1 MILDPKI
8 HLRKIPELVQPLT
21 CLKGVGP
28 KKASLLARKGLHT
41 VLDLLYF
48 RPIRYEDRTRI
59 TPIKDVPEGTS
70 ALVTG
75 NVVYGREERFP
86 RSRKRLF
93 RIGVEEKGHPLEL
106 LWFQYRRPQLTG
118 LAQPGN
124 QILIYGAVQRNGRKR
139 QMVHPEVR
147 VLTGPKSDLDSLLGF
162 YPIYSGT
169 PGISPHAFRSLVK
182 SALDRYL
189 PTLIDPIPPE
199 VRKRLKL
206 PDLAEALRN
215 VHHPPKESSLDE
227 LNQCRTPF
235 LNRLL
240 FDRYLLLMLAMVFR
254 KALRR
259 KRPTPPFS
267 VPSASIQHLQ
277 GHFPFNFTRDQT
289 RTITDIIEDVKSGRP
304 MSRLVLGDVGCGK
317 TVVAAAAAYL
327 AVLNHVQVAVMVP
340 TQVLANQHFGTFSGL
355 SEQMGLR
362 PVLLTSDLT
371 GRERDKV
378 YRGIKR
384 GDYNLVV
391 GTHSLI
397 QKGVSFAKLGLVV
410 IDEQQR
416 FGVRERALLDRK
428 GNNPHVLV
436 MTATPIPR
444 TLAITLYGD
453 MDVSVIREFPK
464 GHKPVA
470 TRLVTAKEKRAVFEL
485 LKQRLASGQQAF
497 VICPVVE
504 GSEDTDLKDATEMAA
519 KLKKLLQPP
528 YRVELVHGRMPAEHK
543 ERTMDAFREG
553 STDLLVGTTVVE
565 VGVHV
570 PNATVMIVEHPER
583 FGLAQ
588 LHQLR
593 GRVGRGAERGICL
606 LITSD
611 QLSEKAR
618 TRLNVLVASHDG
630 FEVAQRDLE
639 MRGQGEVVGTKQAGI
654 GELDYAEILAAP
666 GLLGQARKEAE
677 RLVESDPDLALS
689 RHAFL
694 KDMLASILDKAP
706 SDY

>member
-1 MILDPKI
+1 MILDPKA

-48 RPIRYEDRTRI
+48 RPARYEDQTRI
-59 TPIKDVPEGTS
+59 TPIKSVPEGIY

-75 NVVYGREERFP
+75 KVVYGREERFP

-93 RIGVEEKGHPLEL
+93 RIGVKEKGHPLEL
-106 LWFQYRRPQLTG
+106 LWFQYRRPQLTS
-118 LAQPGN
+118 LARPGN
-124 QILIYGAVQRNGRKR
+124 QLLAYGAVQRNGRKR

-147 VLTGPKSDLDSLLGF
+147 VLTGAESDLDGLLGF
-162 YPIYSGT
+162 YPVYSGT
-169 PGISPHAFRSLVK
+169 PGISQHAFRSLVK
-182 SALDRYL
+182 SALDHYL
-189 PTLIDPIPPE
+189 PTLIDPIPHG

-254 KALRR
+254 KALRQR
-259 KRPTPPFS
+259 RPTPPFS
-267 VPSASIQHLQ
+267 IPSKSIQHLQ
-277 GHFPFNFTRDQT
+277 GHFPFNFTGDQT
-289 RTITDIIEDVKSGRP
+289 QTITDIIEDLKSGSP

-317 TVVAAAAAYL
+317 TVVAVAAACL
-327 AVLNHVQVAVMVP
+327 AVRNHVQVAVMVP
-340 TQVLANQHFGTFSGL
+340 TQVLASQHFATFSRL

-362 PVLLTSDLT
+362 SVLLTSDLT
-371 GRERDKV
+371 GRERSEV
-378 YRGIKR
+378 HGGIKR

-416 FGVRERALLDRK
+416 FGVPERALLDRK
-428 GNNPHVLV
+428 GNNPHLLV

-444 TLAITLYGD
+444 TLAITLHGD

-464 GHKPVA
+464 GHKPVS
-470 TRLVTAKEKRAVFEL
+470 TRLVTAKEKRTVFEL

-528 YRVELVHGRMPAEHK
+528 YRVGLVHGRMPAELK
-543 ERTMDAFREG
+543 ERTMDEFREG
-553 STDLLVGTTVVE
+553 TLDLLVGTTVVE

-593 GRVGRGAERGICL
+593 GRVGRGAEQGICL

-611 QLSEKAR
+611 HLSEKAR
-618 TRLNVLVASHDG
+618 TRLDVLAANHDG
-630 FEVAQRDLE
+630 FEVARRDLE
-639 MRGQGEVVGTKQAGI
+639 LRGQGDVVGTKQAGI

-666 GLLGQARKEAE
+666 GLLVQARKEAE
-677 RLVESDPDLALS
+677 RLVKSDPDLTLS
-689 RHAFL
+689 KHAFL
-694 KDMLASILDKAP
+694 KDMLASILEQAP
-706 SDY
+706 TDY

>member
-1 MILDPKI
+1 MILDPKS

-28 KKASLLARKGLHT
+28 KKASLLARKGLLT
-41 VLDLLYF
+41 ILDLLYF

-59 TPIKDVPEGTS
+59 TPIKDAPEGSS

-75 NVVYGREERFP
+75 KVVYGREERFP

-93 RIGVEEKGHPLEL
+93 RIGVQEKGHPLEL
-106 LWFQYRRPQLTG
+106 LWFHYRRPQLTG
-118 LAQPGN
+118 LARPGN
-124 QILIYGAVQRNGRKR
+124 QILAYGAIQRNGGKR
-139 QMVHPEVR
+139 RMLHPEVR
-147 VLTGPKSDLDSLLGF
+147 ILTGPESDLDSQLGF
-162 YPIYSGT
+162 YPVYSGT
-169 PGISPHAFRSLVK
+169 PGISQHAFRSLVK
-182 SALDRYL
+182 SALDCYL

-206 PDLAEALRN
+206 PHLAEALRN
-215 VHHPPKESSLDE
+215 VHLPPKESSLDE

-259 KRPTPPFS
+259 KRSIPPFS
-267 VPSASIQHLQ
+267 VPSNRIRHLQ
-277 GHFPFNFTRDQT
+277 GYFPFNFTRDQT
-289 RTITDIIEDVKSGRP
+289 RTIMDIIADVRSGRP

-317 TVVAAAAAYL
+317 TVVAAVAAHL

-340 TQVLANQHFGTFSGL
+340 TQVLANQHFGTFSAL
-355 SEQMGLR
+355 SEQLGLR
-362 PVLLTSDLT
+362 PVLVTSDLT
-371 GRERDKV
+371 GRKRGEI

-384 GDYNLVV
+384 GDYNLVI

-397 QKGVSFAKLGLVV
+397 QKGVSFAKLGFVV

-428 GNNPHVLV
+428 GTNPHVLV

-453 MDVSVIREFPK
+453 MDVSVIKEFPK
-464 GHKPVA
+464 GHKPVS
-470 TRLVTAKEKRAVFEL
+470 TRLVTEKEKRAVFEL

-528 YRVELVHGRMPAEHK
+528 YRVGLVHGRMPAEHK
-543 ERTMDAFREG
+543 ERTMDAFRKG
-553 STDLLVGTTVVE
+553 SIDLLVGTTVVE

-570 PNATVMIVEHPER
+570 PNATLMIVEHPER

-611 QLSEKAR
+611 RLSEKAR
-618 TRLNVLVASHDG
+618 TRLNVLVANHDG
-630 FEVAQRDLE
+630 FEVAQKDLE

-654 GELDYAEILAAP
+654 GELDYAEIMRAP
-666 GLLGQARKEAE
+666 ELLLQAREEAE
-677 RLVESDPDLALS
+677 RLIESDPDLALS

-694 KDMLASILDKAP
+694 KDMVASILDKAP

>member
-1 MILDPKI
+1 MLDPKT
-8 HLRKIPELVQPLT
+8 HLKKIPELVQPLT

-41 VLDLLYF
+41 VIDLLYF
-48 RPIRYEDRTRI
+48 RPIHYEDRTRV
-59 TPIKDVPEGTS
+59 TPIKDVPEGIS

-75 NVVYGREERFP
+75 KVVYGREERFP
-86 RSRKRLF
+86 RSHKRLF
-93 RIGVEEKGHPLEL
+93 RIGVEEKGDPLEL
-106 LWFQYRRPQLTG
+106 LWFQYRRPQLSG

-124 QILIYGAVQRNGRKR
+124 KLLAYGVVQRNGRKR
-139 QMVHPEVR
+139 QMVHPEVK
-147 VLTGPKSDLDSLLGF
+147 VLTGTESDLDGLLGF
-162 YPIYSGT
+162 YPVYSGT

-182 SALDRYL
+182 NALDRYL
-189 PTLIDPIPPE
+189 PTLIDPIPPG
-199 VRKRLKL
+199 VQRRVKL
-206 PDLAEALRN
+206 PGLAEALRN
-215 VHHPPKESSLDE
+215 AHHPPKESSLAE

-240 FDRYLLLMLAMVFR
+240 FDRYLLLMLAMVLR
-254 KALRR
+254 KSLRQ
-259 KRPTPPFS
+259 KRSIAPFS
-267 VPSASIQHLQ
+267 IPSNSVQHLQ
-277 GHFPFNFTRDQT
+277 DHFPFNFTRDQT
-289 RTITDIIEDVKSGRP
+289 RAIIDIIKDLKSGSP

-327 AVLNHVQVAVMVP
+327 AVRNRVQVAVMVP
-340 TQVLANQHFGTFSGL
+340 TQVLADQHFATFSHL
-355 SEQMGLR
+355 SGQMGLQ
-362 PVLLTSDLT
+362 PILLTSDLT
-371 GRERDKV
+371 GRERKEICN
-378 YRGIKR
+378 GIKR

-428 GNNPHVLV
+428 GNNPHLLV

-464 GHKPVA
+464 GRKPVS
-470 TRLVTAKEKRAVFEL
+470 TRLVTPKEKRAVFEL
-485 LKQRLASGQQAF
+485 LKQRLALGQQAF

-528 YRVELVHGRMPAEHK
+528 YRVGLVHGRMPAEQK
-543 ERTMDAFREG
+543 ERTMNGFRER
-553 STDLLVGTTVVE
+553 TIDLLVGTTVVE

-593 GRVGRGAERGICL
+593 GRVGRGTEQGICL

-611 QLSEKAR
+611 HLPENAR
-618 TRLNVLVASHDG
+618 TRLDVLVANQDG
-630 FEVAQRDLE
+630 FEVARRDLE
-639 MRGQGEVVGTKQAGI
+639 LRGQGEVVGTKQAGI
-654 GELDYAEILAAP
+654 GELNYAEITAAP
-666 GLLGQARKEAE
+666 GLLLQARKAAE
-677 RLVESDPDLALS
+677 RLVESDPDLALPK
-689 RHAFL
+689 HVFL
-694 KDMLASILDKAP
+694 KDMLATILEQAP
-706 SDY
+706 ADY